1 LYLEKKVWEIRNTIG
16 ISEYEIRQKG
26 TYNML
31 NSLDKRGSAVRYLK
45 SLYSF
50 ENALGNPQHKQGTR
64 KLETGVTH
72 TADNKGETS
81 F

>member
-1 LYLEKKVWEIRNTIG
+1 
-16 ISEYEIRQKG
+16 
-26 TYNML
+26 ML